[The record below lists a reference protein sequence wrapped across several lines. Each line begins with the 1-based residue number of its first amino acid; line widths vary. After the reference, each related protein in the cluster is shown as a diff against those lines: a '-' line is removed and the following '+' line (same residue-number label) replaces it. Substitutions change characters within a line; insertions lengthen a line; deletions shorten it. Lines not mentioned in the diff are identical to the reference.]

1 MNFDGSRGSALR
13 AFVDFAIE
21 EAGTPQPPPGDLR
34 GISCIVCAYNEADRI
49 RNILDV
55 IVGHPTLGEVI
66 VVNDGSTD
74 ETEALIRSYPTIRVL
89 THTPNRGKTYALSR
103 GIAAARYDH
112 LMLLDADLAGI
123 TAADIDALAAPVMR
137 GEAEVSISLRSNSL
151 WVYRQ
156 LGLDFVSG
164 ERVVP
169 KWLLQSA
176 VAAMQRLP
184 RWGGE
189 VFMNEIFIRHGLP
202 HRRGAMAPGAQHPQ
216 IPEGRRLARRAGRG
230 QDDRR
235 RHPGADPARPD
246 HPEPQAAETGQ
257 PPHLEEPHEG
267 HLRAKRHLL
276 GPLGPSQHTRIPNL
290 RSSPGLVP
298 AIHER
303 KSAGGRAGRGH
314 GSLCVLGWPGER
326 GYERPIAR
334 NRCGA
339 LGSSARWPRT
349 AAGPAVPPRSRR
361 PPC

>member
-176 VAAMQRLP
+176 VAAMQKLP

-189 VFMNEIFIRHGLP
+189 VFMNEIFIRHGCRIAVVRWRRVLNI
-202 HRRGAMAPGAQHPQ
+202 RKYQKVGAWRGA
-216 IPEGRRLARRAGRG
+216 LAEAKMI
-230 QDDRR
+230 
-235 RHPGADPARPD
+235 ADATRVL
-246 HPEPQAAETGQ
+246 T
-257 PPHLEEPHEG
+257 
-267 HLRAKRHLL
+267 
-276 GPLGPSQHTRIPNL
+276 PLGLITQNL
-290 RSSPGLVP
+290 KLLKQVNR
-298 AIHER
+298 R
-303 KSAGGRAGRGH
+303 TWKSRMKGIFAQNATYWGR
-314 GSLCVLGWPGER
+314 
-326 GYERPIAR
+326 
-334 NRCGA
+334 
-339 LGSSARWPRT
+339 
-349 AAGPAVPPRSRR
+349 
-361 PPC
+361 

>member
-1 MNFDGSRGSALR
+1 MNFDGSRGGALR

-21 EAGTPQPPPGDLR
+21 DAATPQPPPDDLR

-176 VAAMQRLP
+176 VAAMQKLP

-189 VFMNEIFIRHGLP
+189 VFMNEIFIRQGCRIAVVRWRRVLNI
-202 HRRGAMAPGAQHPQ
+202 RKYQKVGAWRGAWAEAKM
-216 IPEGRRLARRAGRG
+216 I
-230 QDDRR
+230 
-235 RHPGADPARPD
+235 ADATRVL
-246 HPEPQAAETGQ
+246 T
-257 PPHLEEPHEG
+257 
-267 HLRAKRHLL
+267 
-276 GPLGPSQHTRIPNL
+276 PLGLITQNMRLLKQVNRRTW
-290 RSSPGLVP
+290 
-298 AIHER
+298 
-303 KSAGGRAGRGH
+303 KSRVKGIFAQLA
-314 GSLCVLGWPGER
+314 S
-326 GYERPIAR
+326 
-334 NRCGA
+334 
-339 LGSSARWPRT
+339 
-349 AAGPAVPPRSRR
+349 
-361 PPC
+361 